1 MRITF
6 QIIIAALTV
15 LGFYFCIKTLA
26 SLIFTS
32 KQIAAAI
39 IVEGKRQIEDID
51 LLLTEASSALF
62 AVRRQ
67 RIAVI
72 IPEGVWNACN
82 KNEKKFA
89 EEMINN
95 FGAELFFIDTVD
107 S

>member
-72 IPEGVWNACN
+72 ISKGVWNACN